1 VRFSAISGAPH
12 RERGKPHNQVGAS
25 CWSLREGTGKHAGIL
40 TDFQTKVKKKGQKN
54 WPQST
59 QRPQRKDSHEKAQK
73 KLATERALDKYKFFV
88 FGLTIA
94 TTLY

>member
-1 VRFSAISGAPH
+1 LP
-12 RERGKPHNQVGAS
+12 PHNQVGAS
-25 CWSLREGTGKHAGIL
+25 CWPLR
-40 TDFQTKVKKKGQKN
+40 DRQTYGNFNTFSNKSQE
-54 WPQST
+54 
-59 QRPQRKDSHEKAQK
+59 EKAK